1 MTLVFVLTLTLLWT
15 ISIQKTLHICQI
27 CPVLSFPKPE
37 LSQAYQNKGENSR
50 DTEKRQSMCRVKPSV
65 IWQHCC
71 LLLSISGIWKPIFIS
86 IWVQSFPSVISWWIW
101 YLRKGDN
108 SLSVKSL
115 GRLPVNP
122 SFPNVLFMDESW
134 MHFQMLYGQWQ
145 VQQGM
150 LQIIYPALAK
160 NFVFFTDVLRSL
172 QPPKNTNHSEGHNQ
186 RRYT

>member
-1 MTLVFVLTLTLLWT
+1 MSLVFVLTLTLLWT
-15 ISIQKTLHICQI
+15 ISIQKTLQPLI
-27 CPVLSFPKPE
+27 CPVLSFPELE

-108 SLSVKSL
+108 SLTVKSL
-115 GRLPVNP
+115 GRLPEIQV
-122 SFPNVLFMDESW
+122 FLTFCLW
-134 MHFQMLYGQWQ
+134 MHYRCIYKCCMASGRYSKGCYKLYI
-145 VQQGM
+145 
-150 LQIIYPALAK
+150 L
-160 NFVFFTDVLRSL
+160 
-172 QPPKNTNHSEGHNQ
+172 H
-186 RRYT
+186 